1 MNIVDWL
8 LIGGFVVFAIVG
20 WRQGFVAGAL
30 SFLGFLGGGLL
41 AVLWLPDVVERFV
54 DSSWWQIVVVAVG
67 VLVSAILGQALLS
80 ILGRRL
86 RSSMT
91 WCVSSTTSG
100 ELP

>member
-91 WCVSSTTSG
+91 WRPVRF
-100 ELP
+100 